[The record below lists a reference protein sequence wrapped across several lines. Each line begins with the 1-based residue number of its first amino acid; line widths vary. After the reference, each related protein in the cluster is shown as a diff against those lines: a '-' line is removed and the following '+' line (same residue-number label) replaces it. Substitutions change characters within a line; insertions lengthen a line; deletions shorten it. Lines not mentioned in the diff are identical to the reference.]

1 MKYYSEK
8 LDKVFDTAEE
18 LRSAEAEAA
27 PCELADVDDE
37 VETKSESKEIAKTPT
52 KKQLAA
58 NVDDAETKL
67 KEAYADYDVA
77 KQKVSE
83 LSKKYLEEM
92 NAILNPAK
100 NAVKKAEQA
109 RYEAI
114 RKFNEAY
121 GAYQVT
127 YTGDRAAQEMLR
139 AMEEINSIHK
149 KLFSGWDNFWF

>member
-8 LDKVFDTAEE
+8 LDKIFDTAEA
-18 LRSAEAEAA
+18 LKAAEAEAT
-27 PCELADVDDE
+27 PCELDDVDDDIKE
-37 VETKSESKEIAKTPT
+37 APKKEIAKAPT

-77 KQKVSE
+77 KQKANE
-83 LSKKYLEEM
+83 LSKKYLEEL
-92 NAILNPAK
+92 NAILDPAK
-100 NAVKKAEQA
+100 DAVKKAEQN

-139 AMEEINSIHK
+139 AVNEINSIHK
-149 KLFSGWDNFWF
+149 KFWDNFWF